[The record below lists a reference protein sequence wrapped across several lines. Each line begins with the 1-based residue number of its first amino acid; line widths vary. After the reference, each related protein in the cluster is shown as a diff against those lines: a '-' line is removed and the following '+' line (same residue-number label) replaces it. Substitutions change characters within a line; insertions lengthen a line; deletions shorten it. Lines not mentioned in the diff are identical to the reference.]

1 MRLFFAL
8 FALTAVLFT
17 SCEESPVTPKQQR
30 KKAPFTV
37 SNPSDNAQLVV
48 GDQLEIRTNVVDG
61 QELKQLQLFL
71 GDSLLNEQKNVGIQA
86 KYSLATKDLNVG
98 FHTIRIVGTDA
109 EGEEFIVNRT
119 IALFSDIYPELK
131 VAKIM
136 RTYPH
141 QTTSYTQGL
150 EMYNGKLYEGTG
162 QTGKSKLM
170 EIRLETG
177 ETIRSVDVPDYIF
190 GEGITILNDEIF
202 QITWEARKCFVYDV
216 NSFELK
222 REFQYFGE
230 GWGIANDGKH
240 LIMSNGSSEVVF
252 RDPKTFDIVRSIQI
266 FGSSQEYRAINELE
280 YLNGF
285 IYANVYQED
294 YVLKID
300 PANGKV
306 LEKIDCGDVVREGKG
321 SGDVLNGIAYNT
333 KTGNFIL
340 TGKNWSKF
348 FEVQFVNP

>member
-1 MRLFFAL
+1 
-8 FALTAVLFT
+8 
-17 SCEESPVTPKQQR
+17 
-30 KKAPFTV
+30 
-37 SNPSDNAQLVV
+37 
-48 GDQLEIRTNVVDG
+48 LEIRTNVVDG

-150 EMYNGKLYEGTG
+150 ETYNGKLYEGTG
-162 QTGKSKLM
+162 RTGKSKLM

-240 LIMSNGSSEVVF
+240 LIMSNG
-252 RDPKTFDIVRSIQI
+252 
-266 FGSSQEYRAINELE
+266 
-280 YLNGF
+280 
-285 IYANVYQED
+285 
-294 YVLKID
+294 
-300 PANGKV
+300 
-306 LEKIDCGDVVREGKG
+306 
-321 SGDVLNGIAYNT
+321 
-333 KTGNFIL
+333 
-340 TGKNWSKF
+340 
-348 FEVQFVNP
+348 